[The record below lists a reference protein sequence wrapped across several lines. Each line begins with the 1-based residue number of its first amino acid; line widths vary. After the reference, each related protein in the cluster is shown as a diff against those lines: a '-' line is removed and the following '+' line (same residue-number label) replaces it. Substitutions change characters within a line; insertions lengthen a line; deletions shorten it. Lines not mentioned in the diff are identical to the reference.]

1 MLLDDYNDNLEII
14 DAMKEESSLHHR
26 VTQR

>member
-1 MLLDDYNDNLEII
+1 MLLDDYNDDLEII
-14 DAMKEESSLHHR
+14 DAMKEESSLYHR